1 MSLSLPY
8 FSISHITSTKTFSKR
23 GKINLF
29 RSLQGKQTLQNT
41 GFKPQLFVEY
51 YKLTLVSQTGRVLY
65 CTLVPL
71 EQGKNTLWWPMKNRL
86 MSGWMVQLKT
96 ALSDCHK
103 ICETLYSPLLFIGR
117 TRTATFT
124 LETLRLLS
132 SMVPPDLWQMNEWIQ
147 VKPVIRS
154 IHLTTKPRIRL
165 NLGLFPRIAPEHI
178 ILFLHRSFIAWDT
191 SLFR

>member
-1 MSLSLPY
+1 MHYSP
-8 FSISHITSTKTFSKR
+8 FSVRMWCHCLSHIFPFPIPHHFSQ
-23 GKINLF
+23 NLF
-29 RSLQGKQTLQNT
+29 KEGQNKS
-41 GFKPQLFVEY
+41 FQKPTR
-51 YKLTLVSQTGRVLY
+51 KTGRVLY

-165 NLGLFPRIAPEHI
+165 NLALFPRIAPEHI